1 MLVAVTTHGC
11 RLNRSESD
19 AMAELVRA
27 AGHKIVADPNEADL
41 VVLNTCTI
49 THRADADARSA
60 VRRWTR
66 RGAKIV
72 LTGCFVDANPE
83 RAAAMPGV
91 GAVLGN
97 ADKHQ
102 VAAAVTQVLGA
113 ASGSGDQANNAAS
126 PDARISGP
134 TLVSVTRLTRRMPM
148 TPIAAAKG
156 ERARAL
162 LKVQD
167 GCNYACSFCIVPSV
181 RGGSRSLPV
190 DETLQQLRGLLA
202 EGSPEVVLTGIHL
215 GTWGRD
221 LRPRLTIHDLV
232 RAIVPHLGAARL
244 RLSSIDPHEVD
255 DALIGLLAA
264 HPQQLCAHLHMPVQS
279 ADDDTLRAMRRGHN
293 CRDFVRAVT
302 DAHAALDT
310 PSIGTDV
317 IVGFPGEDIDAFD
330 RTVAQL
336 EALPLSYLHVF
347 SFSRR
352 AGTAADTMAQQI
364 DPGEIARRSRVLRA
378 LSSTKAASFRQA
390 HAGRELDVVVNR
402 QPKKRSE
409 QWAALSGNYL
419 EVDLTLA
426 DGARF
431 AGQRIRV
438 TLADDGRTATPAR

>member
-1 MLVAVTTHGC
+1 
-11 RLNRSESD
+11 
-19 AMAELVRA
+19 MAALVRA
-27 AGHKIVADPNEADL
+27 AGHEIVADPNEAEL

-60 VRRWTR
+60 VRRWR
-66 RGAKIV
+66 KRGAKVV
-72 LTGCFVDANPE
+72 LTGCFVDANPD

-91 GAVLGN
+91 AAVLGN

-102 VAAAVTQVLGA
+102 VATALAQVLDA
-113 ASGSGDQANNAAS
+113 TPPA
-126 PDARISGP
+126 DARSRGP
-134 TLVSVTRLTRRMPM
+134 ALVSVTGLTRRMPM
-148 TPIAAAKG
+148 TPIPAAKG

-190 DETLQQLRGLLA
+190 EDTLQQLRSLLA
-202 EGSPEVVLTGIHL
+202 EGSPEVVLTGIHM

-232 RAIVPHLGAARL
+232 RAAVPHLGAGRL

-255 DALIGLLAA
+255 DALIALLAA
-264 HPQQLCAHLHMPVQS
+264 HPEQLCGHLHMPVQS
-279 ADDDTLRAMRRGHN
+279 ADDDTLRAMRRGHD

-317 IVGFPGEDIDAFD
+317 IVGFPGEGIDAFD

-352 AGTAADTMAQQI
+352 AGTAADTMAQQV

-378 LSSTKAASFRQA
+378 LSAAKAASFRKL

-409 QWAALSGNYL
+409 QWPALSGNYL
-419 EVDLTLA
+419 EVDLSLA

-438 TLADDGRTATPAR
+438 TLADDGRTATLAR